1 MCAIIAFINLYG
13 YRQCKND
20 HSKKMRDF
28 IYDKSVDA
36 LKDMLHTGA
45 KNLVG
50 G

>member
-1 MCAIIAFINLYG
+1 
-13 YRQCKND
+13 
-20 HSKKMRDF
+20 MRDF

-50 G
+50 GGQQAPAPGAPMQPMQGVNNY